1 MACDGQVTLGNIVVK
16 SKAHKVRRIYND
28 RILAG
33 FAGSAADGFALVN
46 RLETKLETHRGNLNR
61 AAVELAKDWRTDKY
75 LRHLDALMLVAD
87 AQHAYMISGKG
98 DLIEPDDGIV
108 AIGSGGPYALSA
120 ARALLK
126 HSNLSLRE
134 IAQESMQIASSLCIF
149 TNESILIE
157 EL

>member
-134 IAQESMQIASSLCIF
+134 IAQESMQIAASLCIF